1 MVKKRDPAAGA
12 AGKTGSAGG
21 LPELA
26 RRFAYLPA
34 RAALVLALSCGP
46 LAAQTVTQNAV
57 APKNVVQEHTLQVGD
72 EKRTYLLSRPQGVAG
87 PRPTIIA
94 LHGAAQ
100 TSQSFMGY
108 FGLEPTA
115 VREGLVVAYPQGIG
129 RVWDDSRPAAM
140 RLKAA
145 LRPGEDAPYLLMLA
159 QSLVAE
165 GIADPSR
172 IYLVG
177 ISNGGFMVER
187 MACEHAEV
195 FAAYAVIMATAPAN
209 TRETCRPAR
218 AVPIMFIHGTAD
230 PVIGW
235 DGFWTPLG
243 ATLSAPDSAQLYAK
257 ANGCGAAQVTQLPDV
272 APLDGTR
279 VSVRRWEGCRDNAEV
294 ALFRV
299 DRGGHQP
306 PAQVETTGELAQ
318 PFLGL
323 RSQDIDSG
331 QEIWAFFSRFALPS
345 PAGAVVP
352 LGAVVSPS
360 SPGGRALAGV
370 PLPQPS
376 PVKSSQGVRPAVRQQ

>member
-1 MVKKRDPAAGA
+1 MRCGCVALWRFLRFGRVSRRISGPVWGLVFLVMC
-12 AGKTGSAGG
+12 G
-21 LPELA
+21 LPALA
-26 RRFAYLPA
+26 
-34 RAALVLALSCGP
+34 
-46 LAAQTVTQNAV
+46 QNTVR
-57 APKNVVQEHTLQVGD
+57 ERSMQVGD
-72 EKRTYLLSRPQGVAG
+72 ESRTYLLSQPGIPG

-100 TSQSFMGY
+100 TSQSFKGY

-115 VREGLVVAYPQGIG
+115 AREGLVVAYPQGIG

-145 LRPGEDAPYLLMLA
+145 LRPGEDVPFLLALA

-165 GIADPSR
+165 GIADPNR

-187 MACEHAEV
+187 MACEHAET

-209 TRETCRPAR
+209 VRETCRPAR

-243 ATLSAPDSAQLYAK
+243 ATLSAPDSAALYAK
-257 ANGCGAAQVTQLPDV
+257 ANGCGGAQVTELPDL
-272 APLDGTR
+272 APFDGTR
-279 VSVRRWEGCRDNAEV
+279 ISVRRWEGCRDNAEV
-294 ALFRV
+294 ALYRV
-299 DRGGHQP
+299 ERGGHQP
-306 PAQVETTGELAQ
+306 PARVETMGELAQ

-323 RSQDIDSG
+323 RSQDMDSG
-331 QEIWAFFSRFALPS
+331 EEIWAFFSRFSLAPV
-345 PAGAVVP
+345 PIAGGP
-352 LGAVVSPS
+352 LGAGLSFASGTPAMRAA
-360 SPGGRALAGV
+360 PAAGGRLEV
-370 PLPQPS
+370 PLPMPS
-376 PVKSSQGVRPAVRQQ
+376 PVKNPAAAKPAGAQ